1 MNVTKANFDDV
12 AAEIEAL
19 LPSAAFVAIDEE
31 MSGISFEDHNP
42 YNVSDVPAKRYDK
55 MREVASWYS
64 IIEFGMALFH
74 EKECVGDM
82 PPGSTN
88 YEAHVYNFHLFPESG
103 LVNMEVSA
111 VAFNTEHHMD
121 WNAWIRDGI
130 PYVSRKQAKV
140 LKEKMVDKDDTKAR
154 EKQRARRSPL
164 VLTKQ
169 SDIDATGKAVDAL
182 KAWLE
187 DDDKKDETEFELI
200 EANAF
205 VRRFMYD
212 KIEEEFPD
220 LITESRATPVKNL
233 SKMFVL
239 RLSEAG
245 KKERMLT
252 LRREKEAE
260 YLKKIGFLRIWSA
273 LVDAK
278 KPLVGHAISYDLLF
292 ALSHFD
298 GPLPK
303 SYPVLK
309 ARVHELFPLL
319 FDTKFLVTVEAFK
332 YKQEDAGAGSVRE
345 PRFGGRGLAAL
356 HKVLADE
363 TKAAKEEAKP
373 IVEVTF
379 AAGHDLYPAD
389 CNAFHEA
396 GFDAYITGCVFAHMA
411 KEVLAGDLSMSVNG
425 RIAMWRSN
433 NHFNVHGDDDDGVYV
448 HARDIKGCNENYI
461 KAAFGFITVQV
472 GKGSKMLMEKDIEI
486 KWIDENNGI
495 MIFPAVFRDE
505 IAQKVRER
513 AQVNGGPIFTSW
525 SDWLAERNETGY
537 EEVSR
542 LFEMME
548 LAPEEAEPARKRAKV

>member
-19 LPSAAFVAIDEE
+19 LPSATFVAIDEE
-31 MSGISFEDHNP
+31 MSGISFEDDKP
-42 YNVSDVPAKRYDK
+42 YNVADVPAKRYDK

-111 VAFNTEHHMD
+111 VAFNTEHNMD

-212 KIEEEFPD
+212 KIEKEFPD

-303 SYPVLK
+303 SYPFLK
-309 ARVHELFPLL
+309 ARVHELFPVL

-363 TKAAKEEAKP
+363 TKAAKDEAKP

-379 AAGHDLYPAD
+379 AAGHDLYPAE
-389 CNAFHEA
+389 CTAFHEA

-448 HARDIKGCNENYI
+448 HVREIKGFNEHYI
-461 KAAFGFITVQV
+461 KAVFAFITAQV
-472 GKGSKMLMEKDIEI
+472 GKGSKTLMEKDIEI

-513 AQVNGGPIFTSW
+513 AQVNGGPTFTSW

>member
-1 MNVTKANFDDV
+1 MNVTKANFDYV
-12 AAEIEAL
+12 AAEIKAL

-111 VAFNTEHHMD
+111 VAFNTEHNMD

-140 LKEKMVDKDDTKAR
+140 LKEKMLAKDDTKAR

-187 DDDKKDETEFELI
+187 DDDKKEETEFELI
-200 EANAF
+200 EANAY
-205 VRRFMYD
+205 VRRFMFD

-303 SYPVLK
+303 SYPFLK

-363 TKAAKEEAKP
+363 TKAAKDEAKP

-411 KEVLAGDLSMSVNG
+411 KEVLAGDLSMWVNG

-495 MIFPAVFRDE
+495 VIVPAVFRDE
-505 IAQKVRER
+505 IAKKVRER
-513 AQVNGGPIFTSW
+513 AQVSSGPIFTSW
-525 SDWLAERNETGY
+525 SDWLAERKETGY

-542 LFEMME
+542 LFGMLE
-548 LAPEEAEPARKRAKV
+548 LAAEEAEPARKRAKV